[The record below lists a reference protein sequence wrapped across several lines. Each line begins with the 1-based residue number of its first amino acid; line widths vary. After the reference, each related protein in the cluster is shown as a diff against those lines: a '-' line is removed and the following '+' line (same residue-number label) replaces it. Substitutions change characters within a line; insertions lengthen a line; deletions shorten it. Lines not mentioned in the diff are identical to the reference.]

1 MHLNPVAGRVTLGEF
16 DGKHPCI
23 AAATTAEKVHTA
35 YCTYRNGMIFFVKTK
50 AFLAMAAYCSDWV
63 IDILKMLK
71 RSRYIDR
78 FKFISRH
85 RKRKKLIRLG

>member
-1 MHLNPVAGRVTLGEF
+1 MHPNPVAGRVTLGEF

-23 AAATTAEKVHTA
+23 AAATTAEKVHTV
-35 YCTYRNGMIFFVKTK
+35 YCTSRNEMFFFVKTK
-50 AFLAMAAYCSDWV
+50 AFLAMQCCSDWV

-71 RSRYIDR
+71 RSRYIVR
-78 FKFISRH
+78 FNFISRH